1 MLSTPTLAETVYIS
15 ASSAGSLL
23 RSWPSARPVSKNSA
37 SAARAILVAFIT
49 ISFVRPEVFLFWT
62 SRDRYFTALRTA
74 VAMNPIWR
82 DYTLIA
88 GPGKLKTR
96 ATRERGAGSRGAR
109 EQRSGGAE
117 EQGSCAMSR

>member
-15 ASSAGSLL
+15 ASSAGSFW

-88 GPGKLKTR
+88 GPGKLK
-96 ATRERGAGSRGAR
+96 ARGRGDTGK
-109 EQRSGGAE
+109 EAE
-117 EQGSCAMSR
+117 

>member
-15 ASSAGSLL
+15 ASSAGSFL

-49 ISFVRPEVFLFWT
+49 ISFVRPVVFLFWT

-74 VAMNPIWR
+74 VTMNPIWR
-82 DYTLIA
+82 DYTPIA
-88 GPGKLKTR
+88 GPGKLKRRSDAGTR
-96 ATRERGAGSRGAR
+96 RRGDAGKD
-109 EQRSGGAE
+109 E
-117 EQGSCAMSR
+117 